1 MINVQDIPAVRELLE
16 QEEARVEQQAAEP
29 APQCVRAPEGNG
41 HEAAVRQQGG
51 AR

>member
-16 QEEARVEQQAAEP
+16 QERQPVAPPPVAS
-29 APQCVRAPEGNG
+29 APQFARAPEGNG